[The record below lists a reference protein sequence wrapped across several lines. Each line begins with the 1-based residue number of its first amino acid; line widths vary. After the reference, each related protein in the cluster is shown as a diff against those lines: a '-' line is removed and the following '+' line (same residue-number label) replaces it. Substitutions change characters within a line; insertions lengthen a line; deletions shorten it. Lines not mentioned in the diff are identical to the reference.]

1 MATNQPRGT
10 PGLIL
15 LAFAV
20 IVLGIAL
27 VGWIQHWQR

>member
-10 PGLIL
+10 PGLL
-15 LAFAV
+15 LLTFAV
-20 IVLGIAL
+20 IVLAIAL